1 MRHRVKKPRLN
12 VNNDH
17 KAALIRN
24 LVTSVIL
31 HEKVK
36 TTNKKAKIC
45 VPIVERLIS
54 VAKKK
59 DSMNAIREINK
70 IVFDRNAGK
79 KLLEELKN
87 RYENRDSGFVRV
99 VKLGNRNGDNA
110 PLSLIELI

>member
-12 VNNDH
+12 INNDH

-24 LVTSVIL
+24 LVTSIIL

-36 TTNKKAKIC
+36 TTNRKAKIC
-45 VPIVERLIS
+45 VPVVEKLIGM
-54 VAKKK
+54 AKKK
-59 DSMNAIREINK
+59 DGMSAIREINK
-70 IVFDRNAGK
+70 IVFDRKAGK

-87 RYENRDSGFVRV
+87 RYENRNSGFVRV

-110 PLSLIELI
+110 PLSIIELI